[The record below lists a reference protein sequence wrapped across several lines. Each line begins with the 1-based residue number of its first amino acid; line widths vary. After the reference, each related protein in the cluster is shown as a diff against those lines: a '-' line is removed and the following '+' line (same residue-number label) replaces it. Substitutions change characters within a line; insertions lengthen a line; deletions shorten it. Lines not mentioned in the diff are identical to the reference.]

1 MRLFLIAALAYPANP
16 LRRDFSPE
24 TPGGRVFFVL
34 YSIASVPLI
43 ASFAV
48 QSVTGVLS
56 TLTDWRRRRREQER
70 NKVFDSK
77 AFKAHRDFVLEHR
90 RTWLKMM
97 EERQQGRTMT
107 RSSDDTLDEGDAEAE
122 DNARHNEERELISE
136 VIHQAVKL
144 EAISRRMLVDYM
156 PKGSLAQMLLVAD
169 RNVQIRDVDAVGGDA
184 QKLENLWREERDA
197 EAEANSTGDD
207 TLEQI
212 RRYRETFALLLV
224 AGTRLQKLEGEDVYR
239 FERRRND
246 DHFEELEQL
255 ADSSTPG
262 EKLSPVDRA
271 RERKRLLEAMLRE
284 EDRDREDDDRQAADK
299 A

>member
-1 MRLFLIAALAYPANP
+1 
-16 LRRDFSPE
+16 
-24 TPGGRVFFVL
+24 
-34 YSIASVPLI
+34 
-43 ASFAV
+43 
-48 QSVTGVLS
+48 
-56 TLTDWRRRRREQER
+56 
-70 NKVFDSK
+70 
-77 AFKAHRDFVLEHR
+77 
-90 RTWLKMM
+90 M

-107 RSSDDTLDEGDAEAE
+107 QSSDDTVDEREAQVE
-122 DNARHNEERELISE
+122 DESRRSEERELISE

-184 QKLENLWREERDA
+184 HKLENLWKEERDA
-197 EAEANSTGDD
+197 EDEARSTGDD

-246 DHFEELEQL
+246 DHLDGIEQSGESTE
-255 ADSSTPG
+255 SSD
-262 EKLSPVDRA
+262 EKLSPIDRA

-284 EDRDREDDDRQAADK
+284 EDKDRQDDDRQAATK